1 MMDLKQLSNMDDDKL
16 RSYIVDNRKELKNE
30 TGSYKCLWSEVEHKG
45 DLHSK
50 MSNYN
55 RHIVTC
61 KHRADHQSVFIE
73 PSDQEFRYPVM
84 DEEDFRTYR
93 LKNMDFCYEF
103 QYHRLGDRGWRT
115 YVNHLELLLIDFFTK
130 YCNMGKVGYKQS
142 VLFNGSIWKYKINK
156 ESPYIKCNSKEM
168 FDYFVK
174 EFKTIV
180 DENKDKLRDGG
191 AIEFWTYKT
200 TGKRTRGQ
208 STRMAEEERIRN
220 SVCPPTI
227 IDSYKLGPKGQI
239 IFT

>member
-16 RSYIVDNRKELKNE
+16 KSYMIENRKNIFKEPD
-30 TGSYKCLWSEVEHKG
+30 TYKCIWTDEAHRG
-45 DLHSK
+45 NLHNK
-50 MSNYN
+50 MCNLN
-55 RHIVTC
+55 RHLLTC
-61 KHRADHQSVFIE
+61 KHRVDHQSVFIE
-73 PSDQEFRYPVM
+73 PSDLEFRYPVM
-84 DEEDFRTYR
+84 DEEDYKTYR

-103 QYHRLGDRGWRT
+103 HYERLGDRGFRT
-115 YVNHLELLLIDFFTK
+115 YLNRVELLLIDFFTK

-180 DENKDKLRDGG
+180 DENKEKLSDGG
-191 AIEFWTYKT
+191 AIEFWTYKS

-208 STRMAEEERIRN
+208 RARMAEEERIRT
-220 SVCPPTI
+220 SLRPPTI
-227 IDSYKLGPKGQI
+227 TDPYILGPKGQI